1 MIDGERYTVHN
12 MHTVPREVHPR
23 QFSEK
28 KNDTHLTFGGIHIVY
43 NPLSNWY
50 PCKVNFNDHEFDS
63 SEQAYQWAK
72 ADYCK
77 HACISIF
84 SKIGL
89 IDQSK
94 PCAQI
99 YLQKMTSCINLQ
111 LPIVILKNSILLDMH
126 HHKTYMYIFCKIRV
140 NKSVKTVRR
149 NKFAKNGKLH
159 KFATTNSILNESL
172 LLDMHH
178 RITSKYIKYLQISQV
193 A

>member
-1 MIDGERYTVHN
+1 MAQNSFEHLKCQKNLGGLTAPPQTPSWVTRLALRASVGD
-12 MHTVPREVHPR
+12 P
-23 QFSEK
+23 QFS
-28 KNDTHLTFGGIHIVY
+28 DFFLSVDMSVVY

-84 SKIGL
+84 SKI
-89 IDQSK
+89 
-94 PCAQI
+94 
-99 YLQKMTSCINLQ
+99 
-111 LPIVILKNSILLDMH
+111 
-126 HHKTYMYIFCKIRV
+126 RV

-159 KFATTNSILNESL
+159 IFATTNSILNKSL